1 MELYAVKWFR
11 SFYDYCVY
19 SKRGYKIN
27 YVHIFTELK
36 LVGRQNVFF
45 ITLQRSNIA
54 LELQRILLHFTSV
67 ASFGSTSARE
77 IDIHF
82 KDVTSNFAFQF
93 ATSPSLSYCSVCLH
107 QILNYSIP
115 VFQIKLVK
123 RRNTQLVLFSLQTI
137 KYSKTLSLRVVKAMD
152 STH

>member
-1 MELYAVKWFR
+1 M
-11 SFYDYCVY
+11 Y

-54 LELQRILLHFTSV
+54 LELQRIPLHFTSV

-82 KDVTSNFAFQF
+82 KDVTYNFAFHF
-93 ATSPSLSYCSVCLH
+93 ATSSLSYRSVCLH
-107 QILNYSIP
+107 QILNYSTP

-123 RRNTQLVLFSLQTI
+123 HQNNIVGVVLSSNYQILQNVNVSI
-137 KYSKTLSLRVVKAMD
+137 VKAMD
-152 STH
+152 PTHKKYNLES

>member
-1 MELYAVKWFR
+1 M
-11 SFYDYCVY
+11 Y

-54 LELQRILLHFTSV
+54 LELQRIPLHFTSV
-67 ASFGSTSARE
+67 ASFGSTRFNSARE

-82 KDVTSNFAFQF
+82 KDVTSNFAFHF
-93 ATSPSLSYCSVCLH
+93 ATSSLSYRSVCLQ
-107 QILNYSIP
+107 QILNYSTP

-123 RRNTQLVLFSLQTI
+123 RQNNIVGVVLSSNYQILQNVNVSI
-137 KYSKTLSLRVVKAMD
+137 VKAID
-152 STH
+152 PTH